1 VREVRHVDT
10 PRSHVGRHQ
19 DVDRLVAELAEN
31 LLALGLRHVAVQPLG
46 RIALG
51 HQTRRHL
58 VHADLRAAEDDAVKV
73 RFDVD
78 DARHGV
84 ELVGFAHLEIDLVR
98 EVGRQVLRLH
108 AQHLR
113 IAHVSLRKT
122 DDPLG
127 HRGRK
132 EQHAAVFARMA
143 HDLLDILHEAHV
155 EHFIGFVQ
163 DQETDLVQFERTA
176 ADVVQHAPRRAD
188 DDVDAPRQA
197 AQLLAHRG
205 PSVDGRD
212 REPPLAVVTQKFLG
226 GLHGQLARRDEDDGL
241 HALFRRL
248 DLLEYRQPESRR
260 FTRASLGLRDDVVLS
275 REQTG
280 NRKSLDGGGCF
291 EPFCLDGR
299 EHLLA
304 EA

>member
-1 VREVRHVDT
+1 
-10 PRSHVGRHQ
+10 
-19 DVDRLVAELAEN
+19 
-31 LLALGLRHVAVQPLG
+31 
-46 RIALG
+46 
-51 HQTRRHL
+51 
-58 VHADLRAAEDDAVKV
+58 
-73 RFDVD
+73 
-78 DARHGV
+78 
-84 ELVGFAHLEIDLVR
+84 
-98 EVGRQVLRLH
+98 
-108 AQHLR
+108 
-113 IAHVSLRKT
+113 
-122 DDPLG
+122 
-127 HRGRK
+127 
-132 EQHAAVFARMA
+132 MA

-155 EHFIGFVQ
+155 EHFVGFVQ
-163 DQETDLVQFERTA
+163 NQETDLVQFERTA

-260 FTRASLGLRDDVVLS
+260 FTRAGLGLRDDVVLS